1 MKAGKGLKK
10 QVLGV
15 VLISLGAI
23 TTLLS
28 RVVGFELDIFY
39 LVISVVGAGLVLIG
53 SLQKRSVP

>member
-28 RVVGFELDIFY
+28 RVIGFELDIFY

-53 SLQKRSVP
+53 SLQKRSVS

>member
-39 LVISVVGAGLVLIG
+39 LVISVVGAGLLLIG
-53 SLQKRSVP
+53 SIQKRSVP